1 MAGSRRT
8 PGLSAFSRNTITS
21 AQYASHGSQL
31 RSSHMS
37 SLQTQFSVF
46 QSLLH
51 QFSVTHAKDIRS
63 NPTFRAEF
71 ARMCNAIGVDPL
83 ISSNTKKSG
92 PSGTNSF
99 WSQML
104 GGSVN
109 DFYFELAVR
118 IVEVCRETRAENG
131 GMMAVD
137 EIAKRVQK
145 GRGIG
150 GGMEVSEYVEYLPT
164 QMQSWADESDSDDI
178 LRAVKSLEPLGS
190 GFGIMK
196 FGTKQMIRS
205 VPKELNT
212 DQAVVLEVVQVL
224 GYVTISMLQLNLHW
238 NRARA
243 VAVLDDLMSDSLVW
257 IDLQADETEYWTVSP
272 QLPLPP
278 LHELITDHPQP
289 TVIQEVVELPWGE
302 ENHVYSTVSA

>member
-1 MAGSRRT
+1 MANSRRT
-8 PGLSAFSRNTITS
+8 PGLSAFSRNTITT

-31 RSSHMS
+31 RNSHS
-37 SLQTQFSVF
+37 TSLQTQLSVF

-51 QFSVTHAKDIRS
+51 QFSITHARDIRS

-83 ISSNTKKSG
+83 ISSNTKKG
-92 PSGTNSF
+92 GQGGTGSF

-118 IVEVCRETRAENG
+118 VVEVCRETRAENG

-150 GGMEVSEYVEYLPT
+150 GGMEVSEYVHMRNVNL
-164 QMQSWADESDSDDI
+164 Q
-178 LRAVKSLEPLGS
+178 
-190 GFGIMK
+190 
-196 FGTKQMIRS
+196 IRS
-205 VPKELNT
+205 ETHRVHL
-212 DQAVVLEVVQVL
+212 VM
-224 GYVTISMLQLNLHW
+224 IS
-238 NRARA
+238 
-243 VAVLDDLMSDSLVW
+243 
-257 IDLQADETEYWTVSP
+257 
-272 QLPLPP
+272 
-278 LHELITDHPQP
+278 
-289 TVIQEVVELPWGE
+289 
-302 ENHVYSTVSA
+302 